1 MEGEAEASATSAYD
15 AGGQSEA
22 GACRTEAGASTTGCG
37 SISALP
43 AEEAVVS
50 SADLMRWS
58 GQVESEVR
66 RVASRVEEVSGSL
79 SSRVEEIAGSVSLIK
94 DAVAMC
100 SSQYSHLEIAIQ
112 QLVDNHASRC
122 DASRDVG
129 GGCG

>member
-50 SADLMRWS
+50 SADLVRWS
-58 GQVESEVR
+58 GQVESEVQR
-66 RVASRVEEVSGSL
+66 AASRVEKISGSR
-79 SSRVEEIAGSVSLIK
+79 SFVPCR
-94 DAVAMC
+94 
-100 SSQYSHLEIAIQ
+100 
-112 QLVDNHASRC
+112 
-122 DASRDVG
+122 
-129 GGCG
+129 

>member
-79 SSRVEEIAGSVSLIK
+79 SSRVEEIAGSVSSIK
-94 DAVAMC
+94 NAGARRNIPTSKSPY
-100 SSQYSHLEIAIQ
+100 SSWWTTTPPGATPRET
-112 QLVDNHASRC
+112 
-122 DASRDVG
+122 
-129 GGCG
+129 